1 MATQKGT
8 KIDKLAKKTSI
19 DGKVLPNNYEAEQ
32 AVLGCAL
39 IDSEA
44 TLLIVSN
51 LDEID
56 FYNEVHRNIFSAIKK
71 LFKETSPVDFV
82 SVTDAL
88 EKEGLANLAGGISY
102 VSSLTTIVPSSAG
115 CAHYIEILKRDSV
128 LRQLIQTS
136 GKIIEQAYSS
146 DSGTNLIGVAE
157 KAIYDIAEKGQSGS
171 LEKID
176 KAVEKVIEN
185 FEQIHKQGG
194 GVHGL
199 KTGFYQID
207 KATNGL
213 QNSDLIILA
222 ARPGVGKTSLA
233 MNIVTNAAINS
244 KAKCAVFSLEMG
256 REQLARRMLCS
267 IAKVSMAKGL
277 RGELD
282 SVEWNKIWKA
292 KEKFETAE
300 IYIDDNSMNTP
311 SQVLSKC
318 RKLKREKG
326 LDLIVIDYIGL
337 MKSDEKTDNRQNEVA
352 SISRQLKILAKD
364 INVPVITLCQLNR
377 AVEQQEGKDG
387 KPRKPVLSDLRESGS
402 IEQDADMVW
411 FIHRDMTRN
420 EIDKDENKNYTAEVI
435 IAKFRNGQPGS
446 VYLGWDGSRT
456 SFVNLERD
464 ANEQSLV
471 NAYEENQANRKIN
484 KESIEDIKSKL
495 SNIINTPDDEY
506 DDSIYGL
513 NPPPE
518 DDMIGVA
525 IPNFDNSFIG
535 GFSENGLTQS
545 IDNLSQIND
554 TNNDDGYNGEEKS
567 FDPLTDNIPSSLRG
581 KDFSDIDIST
591 SDDLF

>member
-1 MATQKGT
+1 MAKEKSEKVT
-8 KIDKLAKKTSI
+8 KKTSI
-19 DGKVLPNNYEAEQ
+19 DGKVLPNNFEAEQ
-32 AVLGCAL
+32 AVLCCAM
-39 IDSEA
+39 IDNEA
-44 TLLIVSN
+44 TLLVVSN

-56 FYNEVHRNIFSAIKK
+56 FYNETNRNIFSVIKK
-71 LFKETSPVDFV
+71 LFKQTSPVDFV
-82 SVTDAL
+82 SVTDML
-88 EKEGLANLAGGISY
+88 EKEGNVNMAGGISY
-102 VSSLTTIVPSSAG
+102 VSSLSTFLPSSAG
-115 CAHYIEILKRDSV
+115 CMHYIEILKRDSI

-146 DSGTNLIGVAE
+146 DSGANLIGVAE
-157 KAIYDIAEKGQSGS
+157 KAIYDIAERGQSGA

-176 KAVEKVIEN
+176 KSIQKVIEN
-185 FEQIHKQGG
+185 FEEIHKSGG

-233 MNIVTNAAINS
+233 MNIVTNAAIYSN
-244 KAKCAVFSLEMG
+244 AKCAVFSLEMG

-282 SVEWNKIWKA
+282 SNEWKKIWKA
-292 KEKFETAE
+292 KEEFDSAE

-377 AVEQQEGKDG
+377 AVEQQDTKDG

-420 EIDKDENKNYTAEVI
+420 EIDKDENKNYTAELI

-471 NAYEENQANRKIN
+471 NAYEKNVLAKKSNP
-484 KESIEDIKSKL
+484 ESIEDIKSKL
-495 SNIINTPDDEY
+495 SSILGEGDDF
-506 DDSIYGL
+506 DDSIEGL
-513 NPPPE
+513 TPPPDFE
-518 DDMIGVA
+518 NINYYDGDESSLNNAEI
-525 IPNFDNSFIG
+525 DNSSY
-535 GFSENGLTQS
+535 SEE
-545 IDNLSQIND
+545 LSEALY
-554 TNNDDGYNGEEKS
+554 GGEEKS
-567 FDPLTDNIPSSLRG
+567 FDPLMDNIPLSLKN
-581 KDFSDIDIST
+581 KDFSNIDIST
-591 SDDLF
+591 SDELF